1 MDPDRIDAAAS
12 APAGPT
18 GEPVAV
24 PVSTTPEDG
33 LATTEAIKGP
43 TGSRG
48 PTGPS
53 GPRGPIATS
62 FVAAAVLLA
71 ASPFATAEVDA
82 ECPPGSEVIVGG
94 FDTSVTGSLTGE
106 VKVNSAEAI
115 DGSGATPARYRVTFT
130 RTATV
135 TGSSIVVSAFAVCSP

>member
-12 APAGPT
+12 IPAGVA
-18 GEPVAV
+18 GEPFTV
-24 PVSTTPEDG
+24 PVSPTPEDG
-33 LATTEAIKGP
+33 LATTEALKGP

-48 PTGPS
+48 PTGPT

-62 FVAAAVLLA
+62 LAAGAALLA
-71 ASPFATAEVDA
+71 AAPFATATVDA
-82 ECPPGSEVIVGG
+82 ECPPGSELIAGG
-94 FDTSVTGSLTGE
+94 FDTSVSGSLTGE

-115 DGSGATPARYRVTFT
+115 DGSGATPARFRVTFT